1 MDILHLVDRL
11 EEMVNQAQQV
21 PIIMRGRIILEEEK
35 LIDLI
40 DQMRVSIPE
49 EVKRAQRVV
58 AERDRMI
65 AQAQEKAE
73 RIQTMAEQKSVEMVE
88 EQQIVIQ
95 ARQRA
100 EEIIREA
107 RGEADAVRLDADEYV
122 IEALERMEIEV
133 NRVLQQVQNG
143 LSKVKTER
151 ASHPEPAAD

>member
-21 PIIMRGRIILEEEK
+21 PIIMRGKIILEEEK

-73 RIQTMAEQKSVEMVE
+73 RIQSMAEQKSIEMVE

-107 RGEADAVRLDADEYV
+107 RHEADAVRLDADEYV

-133 NRVLQQVQNG
+133 TRVLQQVQNG
-143 LSKVKTER
+143 LIKVKNER
-151 ASHPEPAAD
+151 ASHPEPATD